1 VSHWWRWALRA
12 VALLALVGAGLQ
24 LALHPTPH
32 YPPPGSQTI
41 HWCLSPFD
49 RLKGETD
56 RNEVPFFHSVSPAQL
71 QYLLAGVSTCDA
83 ATRDQ
88 EHAAE
93 ALGAIAVVLVGLSL
107 APRRRRTA
115 ASSQN
120 LVPSPQ

>member
-1 VSHWWRWALRA
+1 VGHWWRWALRA
-12 VALLALVGAGLQ
+12 VALLAFGGAGLQ

-71 QYLLAGVSTCDA
+71 QYLLAAVSTCDA
-83 ATRDQ
+83 ATRCYRP
-88 EHAAE
+88 EY
-93 ALGAIAVVLVGLSL
+93 LRTTVGIPARIFGDGFSFGI
-107 APRRRRTA
+107 
-115 ASSQN
+115 
-120 LVPSPQ
+120 